1 MITVK
6 ETECSKDAWD
16 FICYQRGR
24 IQELE
29 DEILRLSKR
38 LCKHEGHL
46 PITDSTGRTTCELSN
61 EIGDDIGTVT
71 VVEVLHEERS

>member
-46 PITDSTGRTTCELSN
+46 PITDSTGRTTCELCHSDLRGGPN
-61 EIGDDIGTVT
+61 EKATNDN
-71 VVEVLHEERS
+71 